1 MRKAWLSALL
11 ATSLTS
17 FDQEPLAAQGPPVVV
32 SADLDF
38 KTRYLFAGIPFA
50 ADEVGQ
56 ATVTVGRGGLT
67 FNAFTVYDVD
77 ASDVTEADI
86 WGDYYAQVSPLLGAF
101 VGAAL
106 YNFKI
111 AGAWEAT
118 PEVYGGLTLA
128 TPLTPTLYFAR
139 DFDLG
144 DGSHVTFSL
153 SQAVPL
159 GAGGATLTAAGNVDY
174 NDDYYLPGS
183 SFAYAD
189 VSLSLGIPVGNMTL
203 SPMILLQRA
212 LDEDRFEDFEVG
224 GLNVHI
230 VF

>member
-17 FDQEPLAAQGPPVVV
+17 FGQEPLAAQGAPVVV

-56 ATVTVGRGGLT
+56 AKVTVGRRGLT

-77 ASDVTEADI
+77 ASDITEADI
-86 WGDYYAQVSPLLGAF
+86 WGDYYAQVSPRLGAF

-111 AGAWEAT
+111 AGVWEAT

-144 DGSHVTFSL
+144 DGSHVQLVATGFPSVREERR
-153 SQAVPL
+153 SQPR
-159 GAGGATLTAAGNVDY
+159 ATSTTT
-174 NDDYYLPGS
+174 
-183 SFAYAD
+183 
-189 VSLSLGIPVGNMTL
+189 MTTTCPDRP
-203 SPMILLQRA
+203 SPTRTYPSPWGFRSA
-212 LDEDRFEDFEVG
+212 T
-224 GLNVHI
+224 
-230 VF
+230 